1 MSTGPIDIFFQGLYL
16 HSQHTYDKVS
26 KSLIIREIQMKNT
39 VRYHL
44 TPVSIAITKNQEIAS
59 AGEDVKKREPSCT
72 VHRNVNWC
80 NYYGKQ
86 YKGSLKFLKRT
97 NI

>member
-1 MSTGPIDIFFQGLYL
+1 MSKGPIDIFFKDYIDG
-16 HSQHTYDKVS
+16 QHTYDKVS
-26 KSLIIREIQMKNT
+26 KYLIREMQMKAT

-72 VHRNVNWC
+72 VHRNVNWY

-86 YKGSLKFLKRT
+86 YKVSLK
-97 NI
+97 I